1 MDFEEFECAPEGGS
15 LKSGLFDVILRS
27 FDETEEEEEAEE
39 EVVEVEDVYFHEEP
53 APPPDLDWVEELSDE
68 NEGEDEGEGHGDGA
82 GDFAPVAN
90 NSKQRTF
97 AEIARMFKL
106 KRNLDQIDSFYR
118 QKEHDVQK
126 TREKLNICCHNIKCC
141 LEQKD
146 QLEWEIE
153 QQKANDNSVAV
164 FRLRTQHE
172 LLCQNLQNEEK
183 LEGQIHTKLR
193 QQEMELN
200 MIEVQLGN
208 ISKVHQEMEE
218 DEQLFEVLKAQ
229 KAVTRLEQERK
240 VSQNRQR
247 RIKLFM
253 DEQAAKLRKEE
264 IECQRKTEE
273 FRANRKIAAK
283 YLRQSNKRLHQQ
295 VAEKEQQNREFIER
309 RIQAVESLK
318 SNIAAN
324 QESLRGQQ
332 KRAKKKVLKKEQDER
347 QLKASLEAQG
357 FNGFKHV
364 YLKRQL
370 EEAKQKQQEFEESQK
385 SKRLE
390 IVAKMLQEEQL
401 VKKRSKAPPPN
412 LSSHDKFSSLRQG
425 KEVLLSQLEPKPPS
439 APPSTILHK
448 REYSTIYESSSTSSD
463 GENFEMEMEEIV
475 HKRTD
480 YTTPADFLVEPEFS
494 GLWEQECK
502 KPVLSS
508 AKSEVKE
515 AESSMDSGMLN
526 ATGRRILKQPPF
538 SSKPEVVLFK
548 DFDVGKRYKKK
559 IVLTNISYT
568 ISVCKF
574 IRISA
579 ELMEFISVKFQPPG
593 SLSTGMSCEMLVIF
607 HPLINE
613 DLEGECYFESTF
625 GPFSVPVRCTIKK
638 CNPEV
643 DCKSIDFGSHVVGQS
658 VSRTITLTNN
668 GALASFFSMGTSM
681 HLSPARKHAQ
691 MPSQDSANTDPGS
704 ENITY
709 SRSQSSYS
717 LGLEEVHPKQQSLP
731 TESEIKPHLSSD
743 VGTRVNLTLVDY
755 CDIILGNVRGGE
767 IGPFQSVKL
776 EILFKPTIPG
786 ETIMDFYIRFSDTNT
801 KPIPIHVSG
810 VAVSNPVWVIHPSID
825 LKICTFDCLY
835 QYTIVLQSRENRAFK
850 LTFDLCP
857 EMRKHLEIIP
867 KRGFIQALSTFK
879 AQLKFIPR
887 QSLSKDAQNY
897 FDSNTGVLEVPMTV
911 QVAGQVRP
919 AQYTIH
925 AIVTSSDLQF
935 DHTEVDFGHCS
946 ICHFVRTTVCL
957 TNMSILPQDF
967 GFVAVP
973 EYIEVQPYDGF
984 GTLLPQETLEIDLI
998 FSPKKPIKYDF
1009 QLRCKSGIDRD
1020 FVLPCRGVGFH
1031 PPLVLS
1037 HSLIQFRPTAVGDK
1051 STATIYLTNYQ
1062 DKEAAT
1068 RLIKVVSAV
1077 EAPRLFCFNLPKD
1090 SDISITPAVG
1100 RLLPGERCLVQV
1112 MFRPVLLEKM
1122 IAEEALRLQHS
1133 TKLTGEKEPDVSRL
1147 TEQEMKRDTAAESNR
1162 GRRTP
1167 GYAKRRETSFPSSKL
1182 ADRVALNPG
1191 CELYGK
1197 ARDSLLRSF
1206 TRYYKEYIV
1215 RCFVSD
1221 GDPPEANVQPTWS
1234 PINTLHL
1241 KLECPAIQPPL
1252 LVISG
1257 NGNNVLDFRQVYIG
1271 SRVVERFTIQN
1282 ISEEPVELTSSL
1294 LDLHGPFSLVNAMRG
1309 LNPGEKHTLVLA
1321 FSPTL
1326 DKKYCEILHV
1336 RTPKMVLEIILRG
1349 EGALPF
1355 VSSSHSGNLPD
1366 VVYAL
1371 EKDIVSQHFKLTN
1384 RSAETVDYRVMLAS
1398 HSLNSPQHGADR
1410 VTLLLDGHRDTQIH
1424 PAVGTQNYRG
1434 LSVFS
1439 VLPLEG
1445 SLAPGKKQD
1454 IAITFQPDH
1463 SSLYY
1468 TDRLTIELLNKC
1480 KVCEID
1486 LKGAVPSR
1494 NMYLCG
1500 VDPLTVPIDS
1510 LLPVFTPLH
1519 PHLTEAE
1526 EKPYIPLLVTLVA
1539 SCKAGVIRPAV
1550 RELRVGC
1557 ISSPHSN
1564 KKSGEFHWDDLAAV
1578 QQQGFQVEP
1587 AKGVVEAGSSCSV
1600 TITWMPQSIY
1610 KPLEVVQVCVPL
1622 TVKSDETTSYKV
1634 TLMAFVS
1641 SAAH

>member
-1 MDFEEFECAPEGGS
+1 MDFEEFECSTEGGS
-15 LKSGLFDVILRS
+15 LKSGLFDVLLRS
-27 FDETEEEEEAEE
+27 FDETEEEEEE
-39 EVVEVEDVYFHEEP
+39 EVVEVEAEAEDVYFHEEP
-53 APPPDLDWVEELSDE
+53 GPLPDLEWMQELSDE
-68 NEGEDEGEGHGDGA
+68 SDGGGDGA
-82 GDFAPVAN
+82 SDLAPEVDV
-90 NSKQRTF
+90 SKQRSF
-97 AEIARMFKL
+97 AETARMFKL
-106 KRNLDQIDSFYR
+106 RRNLDQLDSIHR

-126 TREKLNICCHNIKCC
+126 TREHLNICHHNIKSC
-141 LEQKD
+141 LDQKN
-146 QLEWEIE
+146 QLEKEIE
-153 QQKANDNSVAV
+153 QQKANNNSVAV
-164 FRLRTQHE
+164 FRLKTQHE

-183 LEGQIHTKLR
+183 LEGQILTELR

-200 MIEVQLGN
+200 MMEVQLGN
-208 ISKVHQEMEE
+208 VSKHHQVLEKEE
-218 DEQLFEVLKAQ
+218 QVFQVLKAQ
-229 KAVTRLEQERK
+229 KAVARLEQERR

-247 RIKLFM
+247 TMKLFM
-253 DEQAAKLRKEE
+253 NERAVKLKEE
-264 IECQRKTEE
+264 EIKCQRKNEE
-273 FRANRKIAAK
+273 FDVNRKLAAK
-283 YLRQSNKRLHQQ
+283 YLRRSNK
-295 VAEKEQQNREFIER
+295 
-309 RIQAVESLK
+309 S
-318 SNIAAN
+318 
-324 QESLRGQQ
+324 
-332 KRAKKKVLKKEQDER
+332 
-347 QLKASLEAQG
+347 
-357 FNGFKHV
+357 
-364 YLKRQL
+364 
-370 EEAKQKQQEFEESQK
+370 
-385 SKRLE
+385 
-390 IVAKMLQEEQL
+390 
-401 VKKRSKAPPPN
+401 
-412 LSSHDKFSSLRQG
+412 
-425 KEVLLSQLEPKPPS
+425 
-439 APPSTILHK
+439 
-448 REYSTIYESSSTSSD
+448 SSD
-463 GENFEMEMEEIV
+463 GENFKMEMEEMEESV
-475 HKRTD
+475 NKRADD
-480 YTTPADFLVEPEFS
+480 YSTPSDFFAEPEFS

-502 KPVLSS
+502 KLVLSS

-515 AESSMDSGMLN
+515 AESSQDSGTLN
-526 ATGRRILKQPPF
+526 ATAKRVLKQPPF

-548 DFDVGKRYKKK
+548 DFEVGKRYKRK
-559 IVLTNISYT
+559 IILTNISYT
-568 ISVCKF
+568 ISVCRF
-574 IRISA
+574 IRISPD
-579 ELMEFISVKFQPPG
+579 LREFVSVNFQPPG
-593 SLSTGMSCEMLVIF
+593 SLSTGMSCEMLVTF

-625 GPFSVPVRCTIKK
+625 GPFSVPVRCAMKK
-638 CNPEV
+638 CSPEV
-643 DCKSIDFGSHVVGQS
+643 DCQSIDFGSYVVGQS

-668 GALASFFSMGTSM
+668 GALASFFSVGTSM
-681 HLSPARKHAQ
+681 HLSPARRHARL
-691 MPSQDSANTDPGS
+691 PSQDFLSTDPGS
-704 ENITY
+704 DNITY
-709 SRSQSSYS
+709 SGRGSSHS
-717 LGLEEVHPKQQSLP
+717 LDLEEVHPKQQSLSM
-731 TESEIKPHLSSD
+731 ESEINPQLSFD
-743 VGTRVNLTLVDY
+743 AGTRVNLTLVDY
-755 CDIILGNVRGGE
+755 CDITLGNVRGGE

-786 ETIMDFYIRFSDTNT
+786 ETIMDFYIRFSDRNT

-810 VAVSNPVWVIHPSID
+810 VAVSNPVWIIQPSID
-825 LKICTFDCLY
+825 LKICTFDRLY
-835 QYTIVLQSRENRAFK
+835 QYTIVAQSRENRAFK
-850 LTFDLCP
+850 LTFDMCP
-857 EMRKHLEIIP
+857 EMRKHMEIIP

-887 QSLSKDAQNY
+887 HSLSKDAGNY
-897 FDSNTGVLEVPMTV
+897 FDSDTGVLEVPMTV
-911 QVAGQVRP
+911 QVAGQVLP

-935 DHTEVDFGHCS
+935 DQTEVDFGHCS
-946 ICHFVRTTVCL
+946 IFHFVRTTVCL

-998 FSPKKPIKYDF
+998 FSPKKPIEYNF
-1009 QLRCKSGIDRD
+1009 QLHCKSGIDRD

-1037 HSLIQFRPTAVGDK
+1037 HSLIQFKPTAVGDK

-1062 DKEAAT
+1062 DKEAGT

-1077 EAPRLFCFNLPKD
+1077 EAPRLFCFILPKD
-1090 SDISITPAVG
+1090 SDISITPSVG

-1112 MFRPVLLEKM
+1112 MFRPVLPEKM
-1122 IAEEALRLQHS
+1122 INEEALRLQQS
-1133 TKLTGEKEPDVSRL
+1133 TKLTSEKEQDVSRL
-1147 TEQEMKRDTAAESNR
+1147 PEQEMKRDVAAEPNK

-1167 GYAKRRETSFPSSKL
+1167 ASAKRRDMSFPSSKF
-1182 ADRVALNPG
+1182 ADRVSLNPR

-1206 TRYYKEYIV
+1206 TQYYKEYIV

-1234 PINTLHL
+1234 PVNTLHL

-1252 LVISG
+1252 LVTSG

-1294 LDLHGPFSLVNAMRG
+1294 LDIHGPFSLVNAMRG

-1321 FSPTL
+1321 FCPAL
-1326 DKKYCEILHV
+1326 RKKYCEILHV
-1336 RTPKMVLEIILRG
+1336 RTLKMVLEIILRG

-1355 VSSSHSGNLPD
+1355 VSSSHPGDLPD

-1371 EKDIVSQHFKLTN
+1371 EKDIVSQHFKLMN
-1384 RSAETVDYRVMLAS
+1384 CSAETVDYRVMLAS

-1410 VTLLLDGHRDTQIH
+1410 VTLLLNGHRGTQIH

-1454 IAITFQPDH
+1454 VTITFQPDH
-1463 SSLYY
+1463 SSLNY

-1500 VDPLTVPIDS
+1500 MDSLTVPIDS

-1519 PHLTEAE
+1519 PQLTEAE
-1526 EKPYIPLLVTLVA
+1526 EKPCIPVLVTLVA
-1539 SCKAGVIRPAV
+1539 SYKARVVRPAV

-1557 ISSPHSN
+1557 ISSPHAN

-1578 QQQGFQVEP
+1578 QQQGFQLEP
-1587 AKGVVEAGSSCSV
+1587 AKGVVEAGSSCSI
-1600 TITWMPQSIY
+1600 TITWTPQSTY
-1610 KPLEVVQVCVPL
+1610 QPFELVQVCVPL
-1622 TVKSDETTSYKV
+1622 TLKSDEVTTYKV

-1641 SAAH
+1641 SAAD

>member
-1 MDFEEFECAPEGGS
+1 MDFEEFECSTEGGS
-15 LKSGLFDVILRS
+15 LKSGLFDVLLRS
-27 FDETEEEEEAEE
+27 FDETEEEE
-39 EVVEVEDVYFHEEP
+39 VVEVEAEAEDVYFHEEP
-53 APPPDLDWVEELSDE
+53 GPLPDLEWMQELSDE
-68 NEGEDEGEGHGDGA
+68 SDGGGDGA
-82 GDFAPVAN
+82 SDLAPEVDV
-90 NSKQRTF
+90 SKQRSF
-97 AEIARMFKL
+97 AETARMFKL
-106 KRNLDQIDSFYR
+106 RRNLDQLDSIHR

-126 TREKLNICCHNIKCC
+126 TREHLNICHHNIKSC
-141 LEQKD
+141 LDQKN
-146 QLEWEIE
+146 QLEKEIE
-153 QQKANDNSVAV
+153 QQKANNN
-164 FRLRTQHE
+164 R
-172 LLCQNLQNEEK
+172 
-183 LEGQIHTKLR
+183 
-193 QQEMELN
+193 MELN
-200 MIEVQLGN
+200 MMEVQLGN
-208 ISKVHQEMEE
+208 VSKHHQVLEKEE
-218 DEQLFEVLKAQ
+218 QVFQVLKAQ
-229 KAVTRLEQERK
+229 KAVARLEQERR

-247 RIKLFM
+247 TMKLFM
-253 DEQAAKLRKEE
+253 NERAVKLKEE
-264 IECQRKTEE
+264 EIKCQRKNEE
-273 FRANRKIAAK
+273 FDVNRKLAVK
-283 YLRQSNKRLHQQ
+283 YLRRSNKRLHQQ
-295 VAEKEQQNREFIER
+295 VAEKEKQNREFIER

-324 QESLRGQQ
+324 QETLRDQQ

-357 FNGFKHV
+357 FNSFKHM
-364 YLKRQL
+364 YLKRQQ
-370 EEAKQKQQEFEESQK
+370 EETKRKQQELKESQK
-385 SKRLE
+385 SKKLE
-390 IVAKMLQEEQL
+390 IVAKILQEEQL
-401 VKKRSKAPPPN
+401 LKRRSKAPAPN
-412 LSSHDKFSSLRQG
+412 LSSHDKFSTLRLER
-425 KEVLLSQLEPKPPS
+425 EVLLSYLEPNPPS
-439 APPSTILHK
+439 APPSPILHK
-448 REYSTIYESSSTSSD
+448 RESSSICMSSSSSSD
-463 GENFEMEMEEIV
+463 GENFKMEMEEMEESV
-475 HKRTD
+475 NKRADD
-480 YTTPADFLVEPEFS
+480 YSTPSDFFAEPEFS

-502 KPVLSS
+502 KLVLSS

-515 AESSMDSGMLN
+515 AESSQDSGTLN
-526 ATGRRILKQPPF
+526 ATAKRVLKQPPF

-548 DFDVGKRYKKK
+548 DFEVGKRYKRK
-559 IVLTNISYT
+559 IILTNISYT
-568 ISVCKF
+568 ISVCRF
-574 IRISA
+574 IRISPD
-579 ELMEFISVKFQPPG
+579 LREFVSVNFQPPG
-593 SLSTGMSCEMLVIF
+593 SLSTGMSCEMLVTF
-607 HPLINE
+607 HPL
-613 DLEGECYFESTF
+613 
-625 GPFSVPVRCTIKK
+625 
-638 CNPEV
+638 PEV
-643 DCKSIDFGSHVVGQS
+643 DCQSIDFGSYVVGQS

-668 GALASFFSMGTSM
+668 GALASFFSVGTSM
-681 HLSPARKHAQ
+681 HLSPARRHARL
-691 MPSQDSANTDPGS
+691 PSQDFLSTDPGS
-704 ENITY
+704 DNITY
-709 SRSQSSYS
+709 SGRGSSHS
-717 LGLEEVHPKQQSLP
+717 LDLEEVHPKQQSLSM
-731 TESEIKPHLSSD
+731 ESEINPQLSFD
-743 VGTRVNLTLVDY
+743 AGTRVNLTLVDY
-755 CDIILGNVRGGE
+755 CDITLGNVRGGE

-786 ETIMDFYIRFSDTNT
+786 ETIMDFYIRFSDRNT

-810 VAVSNPVWVIHPSID
+810 VAVSNPVWIIQPSID
-825 LKICTFDCLY
+825 LKICTFDRLY
-835 QYTIVLQSRENRAFK
+835 QYTIVAQSRENRAFK
-850 LTFDLCP
+850 LTFDMCP
-857 EMRKHLEIIP
+857 EMRKHMEIIP

-887 QSLSKDAQNY
+887 HSLSKDAGNY
-897 FDSNTGVLEVPMTV
+897 FDSDTGVLEVPMTV
-911 QVAGQVRP
+911 QVAGQVLP

-935 DHTEVDFGHCS
+935 DQTEVDFGHCS

-998 FSPKKPIKYDF
+998 FSPKKPIEYNF
-1009 QLRCKSGIDRD
+1009 QLHCKSGIDRD

-1062 DKEAAT
+1062 DKEAGT

-1077 EAPRLFCFNLPKD
+1077 EAPRLFCFILPKD
-1090 SDISITPAVG
+1090 SDISITPSVG

-1112 MFRPVLLEKM
+1112 MFRPVLPEKM
-1122 IAEEALRLQHS
+1122 INEEALRLQQS
-1133 TKLTGEKEPDVSRL
+1133 TKLTSEKEQDVSRL
-1147 TEQEMKRDTAAESNR
+1147 PEQEMKRDVAAEPNK

-1167 GYAKRRETSFPSSKL
+1167 ASAKRRDMSFPSSKF
-1182 ADRVALNPG
+1182 ADRVSLNPR

-1206 TRYYKEYIV
+1206 TQYYKEYIV

-1234 PINTLHL
+1234 PVNTLHL

-1252 LVISG
+1252 LVTSG

-1282 ISEEPVELTSSL
+1282 ISEEPLTSSL
-1294 LDLHGPFSLVNAMRG
+1294 LDIHGPFSLVNAMRG

-1321 FSPTL
+1321 FCPAL
-1326 DKKYCEILHV
+1326 RKKYCEILHV
-1336 RTPKMVLEIILRG
+1336 QTLKMVLEIILRG

-1355 VSSSHSGNLPD
+1355 VSSSHPGDLPD

-1371 EKDIVSQHFKLTN
+1371 EKDIVSQHFKLMN
-1384 RSAETVDYRVMLAS
+1384 CSAETVDYRVMLAS

-1410 VTLLLDGHRDTQIH
+1410 VTLLLNGHRGTQIH
-1424 PAVGTQNYRG
+1424 PAVDRDATVNSPSGTGTQNYRG

-1454 IAITFQPDH
+1454 VTITFQPDH
-1463 SSLYY
+1463 SSLNY

-1500 VDPLTVPIDS
+1500 MDSLTVPIDS

-1519 PHLTEAE
+1519 PQLTEAE
-1526 EKPYIPLLVTLVA
+1526 EKPCIPVLVTLVA
-1539 SCKAGVIRPAV
+1539 SYKARVVRPAV

-1557 ISSPHSN
+1557 ISSPHAN

-1578 QQQGFQVEP
+1578 QQQGFQLEP
-1587 AKGVVEAGSSCSV
+1587 AKGVVEAGSSCSI
-1600 TITWMPQSIY
+1600 TITWTPQSTY
-1610 KPLEVVQVCVPL
+1610 QPFELVQVCVPL
-1622 TVKSDETTSYKV
+1622 TLKSDEVTTYKV

-1641 SAAH
+1641 SAAD